1 MWKLLQSA
9 EIKSN
14 KIFTLA
20 VRNSGF
26 TSRNVRTQIDMNWL
40 SGHRHVCQFGKRF
53 TVPSF
58 VARKIRFCYV
68 NVKLRFLYEKNIGYV
83 EFLSYARS
91 RRKPL
96 FYLQDRR
103 LTVIFGVMSK
113 AMFLFKDNS
122 IRYKISKWKKNSE
135 NKLRRSSFTN
145 EKRSIENEKKKR
157 KTNSCGLST
166 EVLRVWNRT
175 IYTKNV
181 NNNHPKAADIN
192 RAAFE
197 ADPLIFKGCTDLHV
211 RYIPT
216 RRDPFFRFIFKNI
229 FQRSNPDDGPAVR
242 KLLHECKQAF
252 LPTAEGG

>member
-122 IRYKISKWKKNSE
+122 IKYKISKWKKTA
-135 NKLRRSSFTN
+135 KTN
-145 EKRSIENEKKKR
+145 CADLLHKWETIYWKRKKKEKNQFLRSIHG
-157 KTNSCGLST
+157 S
-166 EVLRVWNRT
+166 
-175 IYTKNV
+175 
-181 NNNHPKAADIN
+181 PK
-192 RAAFE
+192 
-197 ADPLIFKGCTDLHV
+197 
-211 RYIPT
+211 
-216 RRDPFFRFIFKNI
+216 
-229 FQRSNPDDGPAVR
+229 GP
-242 KLLHECKQAF
+242 K
-252 LPTAEGG
+252 